1 MNKFEVKRI
10 CRMVTVGVFAGM
22 CLCGCPRE
30 RATSEEVLRR
40 SPAAVVLETD
50 AELVRELAD
59 VAWGR
64 SDKKRLMD
72 AFFIRTCLLFLYPQK
87 TEDAGIELSNIAL
100 ENNADFAALYFR
112 SSARR
117 KYFMKLADAD
127 DAQIAFLRRLEAMG
141 EAFVSAANGRG
152 DFPKEQRT
160 SGGGIDAGTPRPGY
174 ETLDFR
180 LPEDLPA
187 RLNCGRFALS
197 AEEIESAIYFHY
209 DLRGKANV
217 AENGDYDLVYV
228 LPDKRLLVCPMSG
241 DDRLR
246 AEIRVVEISE
256 LSIALGEESWAV
268 EFLSK

>member
-30 RATSEEVLRR
+30 RATSEEALRR

-87 TEDAGIELSNIAL
+87 AEDAGIDLSNIAL

-112 SSARR
+112 SPARR

-127 DAQIAFLRRLEAMG
+127 DAQIAFLQRLEAMG

-160 SGGGIDAGTPRPGY
+160 SGGGIDAGTLRPGY
-174 ETLDFR
+174 EPLDFR

-187 RLNCGRFALS
+187 RLNCGRFAIS

-217 AENGDYDLVYV
+217 TENGDYDLVYV

-256 LSIALGEESWAV
+256 LSIAPGEESWAV

>member
-1 MNKFEVKRI
+1 MNKFGVKRI
-10 CRMVTVGVFAGM
+10 CLMGAIGVFAGT

-30 RATSEEVLRR
+30 RETSEEALRR
-40 SPAAVVLETD
+40 SSAAVVLETD

-64 SDKKRLMD
+64 SNKKRLMD
-72 AFFIRTCLLFLYPQK
+72 AFFLRTCLLFLYPQK

-112 SSARR
+112 SPARR
-117 KYFMKLADAD
+117 KYFMKLSAAD
-127 DAQIAFLRRLEAMG
+127 DAQTAFLRRMEAMG
-141 EAFVSAANGRG
+141 ETFVSAANGRD

-174 ETLDFR
+174 EPLDFR

-187 RLNCGRFALS
+187 CLNCGRFAIS

-228 LPDKRLLVCPMSG
+228 LSDKRLLVCPMSG

-256 LSIALGEESWAV
+256 LSIAPGEESWTV